1 MTSRLTLRRVG
12 RWTGIVL
19 LGLVALIMWLAAS
32 GAAYEAIMAAGD
44 DERYPARGQRVDVGD
59 YRLHIHCVGEGSPTV
74 VLDAGAGWVFA
85 RLEPRATGT
94 GCNNSGLR
102 IRPRWLRLERPQSSV
117 PYAGPNCRRT
127 PHLAPQRWYRRSVR
141 AGG

>member
-74 VLDAGAGWVFA
+74 VLDAGWVGFRSTGASCNRHWLQQLGSAHTTALATAGATPVISPV
-85 RLEPRATGT
+85 RRAKLSK
-94 GCNNSGLR
+94 NST
-102 IRPRWLRLERPQSSV
+102 PCSSTLV
-117 PYAGPNCRRT
+117 
-127 PHLAPQRWYRRSVR
+127 SKV
-141 AGG
+141 